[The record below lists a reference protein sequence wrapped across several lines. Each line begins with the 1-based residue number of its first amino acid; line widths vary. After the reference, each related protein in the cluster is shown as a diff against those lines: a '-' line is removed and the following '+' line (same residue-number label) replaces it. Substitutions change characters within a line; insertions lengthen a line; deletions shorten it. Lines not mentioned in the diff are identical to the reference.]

1 MARRIALAFFMPD
14 EVLIMAL
21 RIGQIDYAN
30 CTPLFTALVNHF
42 DCTNYQFI
50 RGVPAK
56 LNAMLCRGEIDLCPS
71 SSFEYGKS
79 SEKYYLLPGLSISSI
94 GAVKSV
100 LLFSRLPIGSLNN
113 QPIGLTTESDT
124 SVNLLKIILA
134 KGYGYA
140 NVFQRTSL
148 TLHEALNSFGA
159 ILLIGDA
166 ALKERI
172 RSQGL
177 YIYDLGEMWQELT
190 GLPFV
195 FALWIVT
202 REAAETKGEE
212 VKSLASRLLEAKN
225 LAYGMYEEI
234 AAGCE
239 GMEWIGCDMLAD
251 YWRTISYDLT
261 PQHVAGVRR
270 FFSMAKELGLLPD
283 DPELRFFPGF
293 SD

>member
-1 MARRIALAFFMPD
+1 MT
-14 EVLIMAL
+14 L
-21 RIGQIDYAN
+21 RIGQIEYAN
-30 CTPLFTALVNHF
+30 CTPLFTALKNSF

-56 LNAMLCRGEIDLCPS
+56 LNAMLFRGEIDLCPS

-100 LLFSRLPIGSLNN
+100 LLFSRMPIDSLDH
-113 QPIGLTTESDT
+113 QTIGLTTESDT

-134 KGYGYA
+134 RGYGFA
-140 NVFQRTSL
+140 NVFQRTPL
-148 TLHEALNSFGA
+148 PLHEALRSFGA
-159 ILLIGDA
+159 ILLIGDS
-166 ALKERI
+166 ALRERLQ
-172 RSQGL
+172 SQDL
-177 YIYDLGEMWQELT
+177 YIYDLGEMWHELT

-212 VKSLASRLLEAKN
+212 VKSLCSRLLEAKR
-225 LAYGMYEEI
+225 LAYGMYEDI
-234 AAGCE
+234 AAGC
-239 GMEWIGCDMLAD
+239 GDMEWISREMLAD

-261 PQHVAGVRR
+261 PQHIAGVRR
-270 FFSMAKELGLLPD
+270 FFRMAKEIGLLPD
-283 DPELRFFPGF
+283 DPELRLF
-293 SD
+293 S